1 MILVQKNG
9 FYLALKEPDI
19 QVLTWFLMFRAEML
33 EEMILNLQSNFG
45 RRICVEIYLSDYF
58 FGLDSVY

>member
-1 MILVQKNG
+1 
-9 FYLALKEPDI
+9 
-19 QVLTWFLMFRAEML
+19 MFRAEML

-58 FGLDSVY
+58 LGLDSVY